1 VEEGRPVKVL
11 VTGCN
16 GQLGADAVEFFRSA
30 GHEVTGCDLPQVDI
44 TSPDQIAGVVRSSS
58 PDAVLHAAAMT
69 DVDGCERDPD
79 AAFMTNAL
87 GTRNVAVA
95 CQQSGAALVYI
106 STDFVFDGTGRRP
119 YREFDAPRPL
129 CVYGSSK
136 LAGEQYVRHLV
147 SRHMV
152 VRTAWLFGPR
162 GRNFVRSIL
171 EAAGRGTHL
180 RVVNDQVGSPTYSRH
195 LAATLVRLVETGLWG
210 TYHATNTGSTSW
222 WAFAVEILRCAGL
235 GGRTVDQIT
244 SGELRR
250 PARRPTYSV
259 LDLSALEETLG
270 ERMPHWRDALREFL
284 EGPGRSLVGD
294 VEECA

>member
-1 VEEGRPVKVL
+1 MRIL

-16 GQLGADAVEFFRSA
+16 GLLGADVVESFRST
-30 GHEVTGCDLPQVDI
+30 GHEVTGCDLPQIDI
-44 TSPDQIAGVVRSSS
+44 TIPEQIASVVRSSS
-58 PDAVLHAAAMT
+58 PDVGLHAAAMT
-69 DVDGCERDPD
+69 DVDGCERDPA

-87 GTRNVAVA
+87 GTRNVAVSTQEA
-95 CQQSGAALVYI
+95 GAALVYM
-106 STDFVFDGTGRRP
+106 STDFVFDGAERRP

-171 EAAGRGTHL
+171 EAAGRGTRL

-235 GGRTVDQIT
+235 GGTAVDRIT
-244 SGELRR
+244 SGELSR
-250 PARRPTYSV
+250 PARRPSYSV
-259 LDLSALEETLG
+259 LDLSALEATLG
-270 ERMPHWRDALREFL
+270 ERMPHWRDAVREFL
-284 EGPGRSLVGD
+284 TGPGRSLVDG
-294 VEECA
+294 VGGCA